1 MGGGSNPVGLGKTTA
16 SALLPAPFLGPLHR
30 VLGVLHRVLGVLHRV
45 LGVLHR
51 VLGVPHRVLGVLHR
65 VLGVLRRVLG
75 ARGSTSLNPAR
86 NQVRA
91 GVGHAS
97 SDCTPLANKGA
108 RMGERPNCAQI
119 KGGGAF
125 YT

>member
-16 SALLPAPFLGPLHR
+16 GALLPAPFLGPLHR
-30 VLGVLHRVLGVLHRV
+30 VLGVLHRVLGVLRRV
-45 LGVLHR
+45 LGV
-51 VLGVPHRVLGVLHR
+51 
-65 VLGVLRRVLG
+65 
-75 ARGSTSLNPAR
+75 RGSTSLNPAR

-119 KGGGAF
+119 KGGGAS